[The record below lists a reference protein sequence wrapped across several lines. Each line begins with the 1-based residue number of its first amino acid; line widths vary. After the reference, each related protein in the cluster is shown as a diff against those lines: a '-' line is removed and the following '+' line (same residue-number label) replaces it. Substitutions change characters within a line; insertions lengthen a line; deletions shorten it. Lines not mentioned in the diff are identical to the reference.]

1 MPSEVRHLQAVHGWI
16 SPLPVLLSRD
26 QGGDI
31 MKQVSL
37 TQFRA
42 MSAKEIREGPCL
54 EAVADGEHIAYII
67 IGAEQ
72 EMRREIIGRASMID
86 AARGK

>member
-1 MPSEVRHLQAVHGWI
+1 
-16 SPLPVLLSRD
+16 
-26 QGGDI
+26 
-31 MKQVSL
+31 
-37 TQFRA
+37 